1 MQPHQGGAEEAG
13 AVPEQPEDIAKE
25 EAGAPQMQECP
36 GRTFSQNHTVDNN
49 ALHFIV
55 LDSFHDAS
63 AFWSS

>member
-1 MQPHQGGAEEAG
+1 MQPHRGGAEEAG